1 MKILALNPPFY
12 PRYSRSQRS
21 PAVIKSGVIY
31 YPLWLAYAVGA
42 LEQDGFAVT
51 LVDAPAAGND
61 LRQVL
66 ELAGDL
72 QPRLVVVETSTPS
85 IYNDLEVSE
94 AVKDR
99 VPGAFVLLVGSHVT
113 ALPEDALR
121 MGPSVD
127 AVVRGEYDHTVRD
140 VARFLDSGGSLA
152 KIQGLSYRGL
162 DGAIRHNPDRPPIQ
176 NLDAL
181 PFVSKVIKRHLRV
194 EDYFYSIARYPE
206 VTIVTGRGCP
216 HRCAYC
222 LWPQTVTGHQFRGR
236 SVANVADEFEYIAR
250 ELPQVKE
257 IFIEDDT
264 LTLDPDR
271 SLALAQELISRG
283 NRLPFSAN
291 ARANVGYEVLERLK
305 RAGLRL
311 LCVGFE
317 SGDQA
322 VLKGMRKGI
331 RVEQFFRFRKDARRA
346 GVRIH
351 GCFMAGGPGET
362 RDSLARTL
370 ELAKVLEP
378 DTAQFFPLMVYP
390 GTEAYE
396 WASRQ
401 GYLTTGDFRQ
411 WLTPEGLHRSVVS
424 QPGLTAE
431 DLVAWCDQARRAFYL
446 RPRYVAAKAWEVLAH
461 PAEAGRIL
469 RAAHVFSKYLFRSSG
484 AAAKGTAC
492 GEAV

>member
-194 EDYFYSIARYPE
+194 EDYFYSIAR
-206 VTIVTGRGCP
+206 
-216 HRCAYC
+216 
-222 LWPQTVTGHQFRGR
+222 
-236 SVANVADEFEYIAR
+236 
-250 ELPQVKE
+250 
-257 IFIEDDT
+257 
-264 LTLDPDR
+264 
-271 SLALAQELISRG
+271 
-283 NRLPFSAN
+283 
-291 ARANVGYEVLERLK
+291 
-305 RAGLRL
+305 
-311 LCVGFE
+311 
-317 SGDQA
+317 
-322 VLKGMRKGI
+322 
-331 RVEQFFRFRKDARRA
+331 
-346 GVRIH
+346 
-351 GCFMAGGPGET
+351 
-362 RDSLARTL
+362 
-370 ELAKVLEP
+370 
-378 DTAQFFPLMVYP
+378 
-390 GTEAYE
+390 
-396 WASRQ
+396 
-401 GYLTTGDFRQ
+401 
-411 WLTPEGLHRSVVS
+411 
-424 QPGLTAE
+424 
-431 DLVAWCDQARRAFYL
+431 
-446 RPRYVAAKAWEVLAH
+446 
-461 PAEAGRIL
+461 
-469 RAAHVFSKYLFRSSG
+469 
-484 AAAKGTAC
+484 
-492 GEAV
+492 